1 MFDNLPASLP
11 HIVGQGPRAGRDWQQ
26 RAGAPDVPTLAE
38 LGYGAAVVDP
48 WFAVYGPA
56 KMPPEITKTLSEA
69 FQAALAM
76 PEVKI
81 KLEQAG
87 FMPYGSTPEEVEK
100 LTRSQHEAFKAL
112 SQKVKLSAD

>member
-11 HIVGQGPRAGRDWQQ
+11 HIKSGKVRALAVTGSK
-26 RAGAPDVPTLAE
+26 RAPALPDVPTLAE

-76 PEVKI
+76 P
-81 KLEQAG
+81 
-87 FMPYGSTPEEVEK
+87 
-100 LTRSQHEAFKAL
+100 RSRSSWSRRASCRMARRRKRWK
-112 SQKVKLSAD
+112 S